1 MESNSEQSLSQIKRA
16 PGLALQDLPPEIRLV
31 AWDAIMGSASSEIAE
46 SNTEQILSQTE
57 RVPGLTFPDL
67 PPEIRLTI
75 WDAVMDAEGRLIS
88 TSARRPKPSVTL
100 WVNYESRRRA
110 MERGNRA
117 APAPQRALL
126 RGEPGIVGT
135 RHEEM
140 QACLY
145 WGNPQTGIISIDESR
160 WGREDVESRQAPTL
174 YRSLASLARRCIV
187 KEFLCRDS
195 LDGAH
200 YWDAALGHGR
210 SKQTR
215 LGELF
220 ARMDTIFVRPF
231 CLDHVHDFSKE
242 VILSL
247 DPEHIRPVQKQLFGE
262 NEDFLIIN
270 LLNTAQVQKAVGLLS
285 SCDNET
291 IEHIVYQLRHMLE
304 WLDDFQYRG
313 LGLAWWQMVIGT
325 AQRIWLDY
333 NYDQPAVRKTVITTY
348 RPRSYEECPEP
359 CHWDSRDLWVKKT
372 LDRFPDMQPVMVLAI
387 APTCAAGH
395 HKKQ

>member
-1 MESNSEQSLSQIKRA
+1 MESNTEQALPQTKRA
-16 PGLALQDLPPEIRLV
+16 PGLALLDLPPEIRLMT
-31 AWDAIMGSASSEIAE
+31 WDAIMGSASSEIAE
-46 SNTEQILSQTE
+46 SNTKQALSQIT
-57 RVPGLTFPDL
+57 RAPGLTFADL
-67 PPEIRLTI
+67 PPEIRLMI
-75 WDAVMDAEGRLIS
+75 WDAVMDADGRLIS

-117 APAPQRALL
+117 APAPRRAVP
-126 RGEPGIVGT
+126 RGE
-135 RHEEM
+135 H
-140 QACLY
+140 ACLY
-145 WGNPQTGIISIDESR
+145 WGNPRAGIVSIDESR
-160 WGREDVESRQAPTL
+160 WGFEDAGSRQPPTL

-195 LDGAH
+195 LGGAH

-231 CLDHVHDFSKE
+231 CLDHGHDFSKE

-247 DPEHIRPVQKQLFGE
+247 NPEHIRPVQRQLFGE
-262 NEDFLIIN
+262 NEDFLVIN
-270 LLNTAQVQKAVGLLS
+270 LLNTAQVQKSVGLLS
-285 SCDNET
+285 SCDNEA
-291 IEHIVYQLRHMLE
+291 IGHIVRQLRHLLE

-313 LGLAWWQMVIGT
+313 LGLTWWQMVIGT

-333 NYDQPAVRKTVITTY
+333 NYDQPAVRKDVTTTY

-359 CHWDSRDLWVKKT
+359 CHWDPKDLWVKKT

-387 APTCAAGH
+387 APNCAAGR
-395 HKKQ
+395 HKKE